1 MHFQRLGPVEGKRI
15 GPASQQR
22 QFVQA
27 KRVYCYVLGC
37 LLGLSL
43 LGIATKAQDA
53 SQSRGDKASKDT
65 IARGKYIV
73 EGVAMCSQ
81 CHTPHDNAGDPDR
94 GKWLQG
100 GPVWLVP
107 AMPVSDWPLKAP
119 RIAGL
124 LPGSDADVITLL
136 TTGVWRDGRRPRPP
150 MPQFRMSRE
159 DAAAV
164 AAYLKS
170 LSASSSE

>member
-1 MHFQRLGPVEGKRI
+1 MHFPELAAVEGK
-15 GPASQQR
+15 PCKFAAQ
-22 QFVQA
+22 VQPSMKA
-27 KRVYCYVLGC
+27 ARKYFYVLGL

-43 LGIATKAQDA
+43 LGIAGNAQDA
-53 SQSRGDKASKDT
+53 GRGEKASKDVV
-65 IARGKYIV
+65 ARGKYIV

-81 CHTPHDNAGDPDR
+81 CHTPHDNTGSPDR

-100 GPVWLVP
+100 GPVWLIP
-107 AMPVSDWPLKAP
+107 AMPISDWPLKAP

-124 LPGSDADVITLL
+124 LPGSDADLVTLL

-159 DAAAV
+159 DAEAV

-170 LSASSSE
+170 LSSGSGE

>member
-1 MHFQRLGPVEGKRI
+1 MHFRKLAPLEAKRI
-15 GPASQQR
+15 ASVPQEQR
-22 QFVQA
+22 FV
-27 KRVYCYVLGC
+27 KSKGMYFYVLGC

-43 LGIATKAQDA
+43 LGMAAKAQEA
-53 SQSRGDKASKDT
+53 SQSRGDKASKDSL
-65 IARGKYIV
+65 ARGKYIV

-81 CHTPHDNAGDPDR
+81 CHTPHDNSASPDR

-100 GPVWLVP
+100 GPVWLMP

-124 LPGSDADVITLL
+124 LPGTDADVVTLL

-159 DAAAV
+159 DAEAV
-164 AAYLKS
+164 VAYLKS
-170 LSASSSE
+170 LSAGSGE